1 MKRLLTIGE
10 LLIDWIPSERG
21 CALKDV
27 VHFERV
33 SGGAPGNVAA
43 AFARLG
49 GPASMIA
56 KVGQDAFGDHIIE
69 TLAQSG
75 VDVSFIFR
83 TAKANTALAFVS
95 LAADGNRDFSFYR
108 NPSADL
114 LLSPEELTPAMFKDC
129 GILHFGSVDL
139 VDAPV
144 KEAHRRAI
152 ELARQAGAMI
162 SFDPNLRLMLWD
174 SAAHCQKTVRD
185 FLPFADVMK
194 ISDNELEFI
203 TGKSDPSEASRVLF
217 SFGCHLFLYTKG
229 SQGAEIFTPGV
240 HLDIPAFPVHALDTT
255 GAGDAFTGAFLYRLA
270 CSKVHSE
277 QLECLPEEFLKEA
290 GEFACLC
297 AAYVTTQKGA
307 IPIMPD
313 PEKLRRFRE
322 TFQ

>member
-21 CALKDV
+21 CALKDA
-27 VHFERV
+27 VHFERAA
-33 SGGAPGNVAA
+33 GGAPGNVAA

-69 TLAQSG
+69 ILSQSG

-83 TAKANTALAFVS
+83 TAEANTALAFVS
-95 LAADGNRDFSFYR
+95 LEADGSRDFSFYR

-114 LLSPEELTPAMFKDC
+114 LLSPEELTPAMFEEC

-152 ELARQAGAMI
+152 SLAKQAGAMI

-174 SAAHCQKTVRD
+174 NAMHCQQTVRE
-185 FLPFADVMK
+185 FLPFADLIK

-203 TGKSDPSEASRVLF
+203 TGKSAPSEASRVLF
-217 SFGCHLFLYTKG
+217 SLGCRLFLYTKG
-229 SQGAEIFTPGV
+229 SRGAEIFTP
-240 HLDIPAFPVHALDTT
+240 HLHLEIPAYPVRASDTT
-255 GAGDAFTGAFLYRLA
+255 GAGDAFAGAFLYQLASREIRL
-270 CSKVHSE
+270 S
-277 QLECLPEEFLKEA
+277 QLECLPEGLLKEA

-297 AAYVTTQKGA
+297 AAYVTTQKGG

-313 PEKLRRFRE
+313 QRTLRRFRD
-322 TFQ
+322 TFC